1 MLKVFLCLQP
11 KQEYVRSLVHQL
23 LTLVYWRKKKNRLPF
38 WKLFKEDVAK
48 FNEEPIELS
57 FSLLGRSLKND
68 GMRNNIDHVRNKY
81 KGVKNYVMFK
91 QEFQK
96 EFLDKDTMKSVSGRF
111 TIKEGNAKLA
121 QVKAWLLDVINKC
134 RYNAYLV
141 YTGKDAY
148 KSADA
153 ARINSINVRE
163 THVQTPRA
171 YLQDSVS
178 VLGRLKERL
187 RDSIENDWA
196 DANWGETWDAFKV
209 PVVIA
214 NVHLQGQ
221 EPAEEQKFG
230 RQVVGRVLIRKKA
243 AENEMENG
251 EVTEEE
257 ESDAGS
263 VDAERIPPRKR
274 RAAAVDFTN
283 KLAMGNAAENGE
295 FETLKTQWLLDH
307 PGQKLAGAPYFALA
321 DLAKTNAS
329 LKVGTKRKRVG
340 DIKGVY
346 NESEGNELDLEK
358 ALLASKGMTEAQEES
373 DE

>member
-23 LTLVYWRKKKNRLPF
+23 LTLVYWRQKKNRLPF

-153 ARINSINVRE
+153 ARMNSVNVRDLN
-163 THVQTPRA
+163 VQTPRA
-171 YLQDSVS
+171 YL
-178 VLGRLKERL
+178 REC
-187 RDSIENDWA
+187 
-196 DANWGETWDAFKV
+196 WG
-209 PVVIA
+209 
-214 NVHLQGQ
+214 G
-221 EPAEEQKFG
+221 
-230 RQVVGRVLIRKKA
+230 
-243 AENEMENG
+243 
-251 EVTEEE
+251 
-257 ESDAGS
+257 
-263 VDAERIPPRKR
+263 
-274 RAAAVDFTN
+274 
-283 KLAMGNAAENGE
+283 
-295 FETLKTQWLLDH
+295 
-307 PGQKLAGAPYFALA
+307 
-321 DLAKTNAS
+321 
-329 LKVGTKRKRVG
+329 
-340 DIKGVY
+340 
-346 NESEGNELDLEK
+346 
-358 ALLASKGMTEAQEES
+358 
-373 DE
+373 